1 MLRSNRCKPNE
12 QEKFVDP
19 CTTFELQ
26 HLPLQL
32 LKFLTKLNMIAH
44 LLNTFSSLFFAFVFH
59 SFFHPFFALFLQHN
73 RSNNKTQRKT
83 AATLDRTWCKHK
95 EESKQLDLSK
105 QRLGFFCGFLALDSR
120 MGKTK
125 LKRIDLATKI
135 QILPCKPCS
144 EYQMM
149 RHRLQRRGCS
159 RGGPIFT
166 A

>member
-1 MLRSNRCKPNE
+1 MPRSNRCKPNE

-19 CTTFELQ
+19 CTTFEPQ

-44 LLNTFSSLFFAFVFH
+44 VLNTFSSSFFSLFSALFFCFFH
-59 SFFHPFFALFLQHN
+59 SFLQHN
-73 RSNNKTQRKT
+73 RSNNKTQIKI

-120 MGKTK
+120 MGKNQTK
-125 LKRIDLATKI
+125 KDGSSYKDIDPT
-135 QILPCKPCS
+135 
-144 EYQMM
+144 M
-149 RHRLQRRGCS
+149 
-159 RGGPIFT
+159 
-166 A
+166 

>member
-12 QEKFVDP
+12 QEKFVAP
-19 CTTFELQ
+19 CTIFELQ

-32 LKFLTKLNMIAH
+32 LKFLTKLNMIAQ
-44 LLNTFSSLFFAFVFH
+44 LINTFSLFLLFLSL
-59 SFFHPFFALFLQHN
+59 LFLQHN

-83 AATLDRTWCKHK
+83 TATLDRTWCKHK

-144 EYQMM
+144 EYQMI
-149 RHRLQRRGCS
+149 RPRLRRRGSS